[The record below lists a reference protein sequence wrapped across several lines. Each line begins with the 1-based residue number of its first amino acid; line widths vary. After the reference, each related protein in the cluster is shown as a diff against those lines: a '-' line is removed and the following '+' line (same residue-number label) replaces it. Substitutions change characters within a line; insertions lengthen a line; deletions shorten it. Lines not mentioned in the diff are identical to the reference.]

1 MTWGQLR
8 VRERPSVRDMM
19 PSLQASAGTTTFTV
33 TIRGHMKKA
42 PKTPSESS
50 VEMREMVMPNHTNAL
65 NTVFGGTVMSWID
78 IAAAMVA
85 ARHCG
90 KPVVTAHID
99 DIDFIAPIKVGYHVL
114 IQASMNYVGRSS
126 MIVGVKVTSENPYTG
141 EVRIT
146 TKAYLTF
153 VALDDLSRPVEVPG
167 LAPET
172 EDEIRRYENA
182 KLRVEHKKAFKGKQK
197 QK

>member
-1 MTWGQLR
+1 
-8 VRERPSVRDMM
+8 M
-19 PSLQASAGTTTFTV
+19 PKS
-33 TIRGHMKKA
+33 
-42 PKTPSESS
+42 PKTPSESA
-50 VEMREMVMPNHTNAL
+50 VEMREMVMPNHTNPQ

-114 IQASMNYVGRSS
+114 IQASLNYVGKTS

-141 EVRIT
+141 EIRTT

-153 VALDDLSRPVEVPG
+153 VALDDLGKPIEVPG
-167 LAPET
+167 LKVET
-172 EDEIRRYENA
+172 EDEIRRFENA
-182 KLRVEHKKAFKGKQK
+182 KKRVQMKKDVRNALQNKK
-197 QK
+197 

>member
-1 MTWGQLR
+1 
-8 VRERPSVRDMM
+8 
-19 PSLQASAGTTTFTV
+19 
-33 TIRGHMKKA
+33 MKSS
-42 PKTPSESS
+42 KTPNEST
-50 VEMREMVMPNHTNAL
+50 VEMREMVMPHHTNPQ

-90 KPVVTAHID
+90 RPVVTAHID

-114 IQASMNYVGRSS
+114 IQASLNYVGKTS

-141 EVRIT
+141 ESRTT

-153 VALDDLSRPVEVPG
+153 VALDDLGKPVVVPT
-167 LAPET
+167 LDPQT
-172 EDEIRRYENA
+172 EDEKRRFENA
-182 KLRVEHKKAFKGKQK
+182 KKRVAMKKTVRDTLSHKN
-197 QK
+197 

>member
-1 MTWGQLR
+1 MIK
-8 VRERPSVRDMM
+8 S
-19 PSLQASAGTTTFTV
+19 
-33 TIRGHMKKA
+33 

-50 VEMREMVMPNHTNAL
+50 VEMREMVMPNHTNPQ

-114 IQASMNYVGRSS
+114 IQASLNYVGKTS

-141 EVRIT
+141 EVRTT

-153 VALDDLSRPVEVPG
+153 VALDDLGKPIEVPG
-167 LAPET
+167 LKPET
-172 EDEIRRYENA
+172 EDEIRRFENA
-182 KLRVEHKKAFKGKQK
+182 KKRVQMKKDVRSALQNKK
-197 QK
+197 

>member
-1 MTWGQLR
+1 
-8 VRERPSVRDMM
+8 
-19 PSLQASAGTTTFTV
+19 
-33 TIRGHMKKA
+33 MKSS
-42 PKTPSESS
+42 KTPSESS
-50 VEMREMVMPNHTNAL
+50 VEMREMVMPHHTNPQ

-90 KPVVTAHID
+90 RPVVTAHID

-114 IQASMNYVGRSS
+114 IQASLNYVGKTS

-141 EVRIT
+141 ESRTT

-153 VALDDLSRPVEVPG
+153 VALDDLGKPVIVPT
-167 LAPET
+167 LDPKT
-172 EDEIRRYENA
+172 DDEKRRFENA
-182 KLRVEHKKAFKGKQK
+182 KKRVAMKKSVREALSHKKTNQEI
-197 QK
+197 

>member
-1 MTWGQLR
+1 MN
-8 VRERPSVRDMM
+8 
-19 PSLQASAGTTTFTV
+19 
-33 TIRGHMKKA
+33 KA

-50 VEMREMVMPNHTNAL
+50 VEMREMVMPNHTNPQ

-90 KPVVTAHID
+90 RPVVTAHID
-99 DIDFIAPIKVGYHVL
+99 DIDFIAPIKMGYHVL
-114 IQASMNYVGRSS
+114 IQASLNYVGRTS

-141 EVRIT
+141 EVRTT

-153 VALDDLSRPVEVPG
+153 VALDDLGRPVEVPG
-167 LAPET
+167 LKPET

-182 KLRVEHKKAFKGKQK
+182 KTRVQMKKDVRSTLKNKK
-197 QK
+197 

>member
-1 MTWGQLR
+1 M
-8 VRERPSVRDMM
+8 
-19 PSLQASAGTTTFTV
+19 
-33 TIRGHMKKA
+33 
-42 PKTPSESS
+42 KTPSETS
-50 VEMREMVMPNHTNAL
+50 VEMREMVMPHHTNPQ

-90 KPVVTAHID
+90 KPVVTVHID

-114 IQASMNYVGRSS
+114 IRASLNYVGKTS

-141 EVRIT
+141 ESRT
-146 TKAYLTF
+146 TTRAYLTF
-153 VALDDLSRPVEVPG
+153 VALDDLGKPVSVPG
-167 LAPET
+167 LRPET

-182 KLRVEHKKAFKGKQK
+182 KKRVEMKKQIRGSLRK
-197 QK
+197 

>member
-1 MTWGQLR
+1 MVSNGITT
-8 VRERPSVRDMM
+8 SI
-19 PSLQASAGTTTFTV
+19 ATTAGIKGFMLKT
-33 TIRGHMKKA
+33 
-42 PKTPSESS
+42 KTPSESS
-50 VEMREMVMPNHTNAL
+50 VEMREMVMPNHTNPQ

-90 KPVVTAHID
+90 RPVVTAHID
-99 DIDFIAPIKVGYHVL
+99 DIDFIAPIKMGYHVV
-114 IQASMNYVGRSS
+114 IQASLNYVGRTS

-141 EVRIT
+141 EARTT

-153 VALDDLSRPVEVPG
+153 VALDDLGRPVEVPG
-167 LAPET
+167 LSPET

-182 KLRVEHKKAFKGKQK
+182 KKRVQMKKDVRKTLQNKK
-197 QK
+197 

>member
-1 MTWGQLR
+1 
-8 VRERPSVRDMM
+8 
-19 PSLQASAGTTTFTV
+19 
-33 TIRGHMKKA
+33 MKKSI
-42 PKTPSESS
+42 KTPTDSS
-50 VEMREMVMPNHTNAL
+50 VEMREMVMPHHTNPQ

-90 KPVVTAHID
+90 RPVVTAHID

-114 IQASMNYVGRSS
+114 IQASLNYVGRTS

-141 EVRIT
+141 ESRTT

-153 VALDDLSRPVEVPG
+153 VALDDLGRPIEVPG
-167 LAPET
+167 LKPES
-172 EDEIRRYENA
+172 EDEVRRFENA
-182 KLRVEHKKAFKGKQK
+182 KKRVAMKKSVRDTLKKK
-197 QK
+197 S